1 MTQNPGNIKLAL
13 IRNNAEK
20 FSDKTKRGK
29 QRTKS
34 HQGRIAGKILRHLQ
48 KKKPIKVKAV
58 LAKKMLPKKQKTNPK
73 KKGQKL
79 QLTQKK

>member
-48 KKKPIKVKAV
+48 K
-58 LAKKMLPKKQKTNPK
+58 NPSK
-73 KKGQKL
+73 
-79 QLTQKK
+79 